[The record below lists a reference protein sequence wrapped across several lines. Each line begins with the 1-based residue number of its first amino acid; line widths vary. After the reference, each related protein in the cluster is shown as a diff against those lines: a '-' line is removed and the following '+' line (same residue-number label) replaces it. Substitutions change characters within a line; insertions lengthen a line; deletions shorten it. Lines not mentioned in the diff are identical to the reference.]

1 MAHTFE
7 FVLHFVRCVTVTVS
21 PNQIIII
28 IIIIIPNLYF
38 ALSSELCQ
46 YDAAL
51 CQYDVSLCQ
60 YNETDSSMLCE
71 FK

>member
-1 MAHTFE
+1 MARTFE

-21 PNQIIII
+21 PNQISIII
-28 IIIIIPNLYF
+28 VIIPNLYF
-38 ALSSELCQ
+38 APSSDLCQ

-51 CQYDVSLCQ
+51 CQYDASICQ
-60 YNETDSSMLCE
+60 YDETDSSMLCE